1 VCWCRAGGHGKAMK
15 QEKNESFHERLCF
28 LEIERSWS
36 YLAQGEYSSMRLKIR
51 AKQLVHA
58 IRFDVI
64 HGSTGFAKPED
75 NEKKPTKPVNLSL
88 KTTTVFGGSP

>member
-1 VCWCRAGGHGKAMK
+1 
-15 QEKNESFHERLCF
+15 
-28 LEIERSWS
+28 
-36 YLAQGEYSSMRLKIR
+36 MRLKIR